1 MTGIIVAA
9 VALALAT
16 AFGLWRRA
24 TDGRARPTRPAATD
38 RLGAAELGIEPGR
51 TTTFVQ
57 FSSPVCTPC
66 RRTRSLLESVA
77 ADHPEVAYVDLDA
90 TEHTDLTER
99 FSVLR
104 TPTVLVLD
112 ARGRVTRRIVGA
124 ARKSEVLALVGDPA
138 PAEPTR

>member
-1 MTGIIVAA
+1 MIGLIIAV

-24 TDGRARPTRPAATD
+24 TDGRARASRSAD
-38 RLGAAELGIEPGR
+38 RLGAADLGIEPGR
-51 TTTFVQ
+51 AATFVQ

-66 RRTRSLLESVA
+66 RRTRSLLEAVA
-77 ADHPEVAYVDLDA
+77 ADHPDVAYVDLDA
-90 TEHTDLTER
+90 QERADLTDR
-99 FSVLR
+99 FSILR

-112 ARGRVTRRIVGA
+112 AHGLVTRRIVGP

-138 PAEPTR
+138 PTGPAR